1 MRHLF
6 ILIIAVVLA
15 GCLGGGKPKPSPA
28 IYDFGLGS
36 ASDKSS
42 LPESRLP
49 LDEISANQSLDS
61 NRMRYRL
68 AYQNPAQVF
77 IYAESRWIA
86 PPAELLS
93 RKLRAMSGAAAPTQ
107 QNCILQLKLEAFDH
121 VFESKAVSHG
131 VVQISVALLASKTHQ
146 TISRKQ
152 VEQSVAASSQ
162 DAQGGVAALNAAS
175 TQALTEAVEWGNEA
189 ADASTLCK

>member
-28 IYDFGLGS
+28 IYDFGLDS

-49 LDEISANQSLDS
+49 LDEISANPSLDS
-61 NRMRYRL
+61 DHMRYRL

-77 IYAESRWIA
+77 TYAESRWVA

-93 RKLRAMSGAAAPTQ
+93 HKLRAMSGAAAPTQ

-121 VFESKAVSHG
+121 VFESKTASHG
-131 VVQISVALLASKTHQ
+131 VVQISAALLASKTHQ
-146 TISRKQ
+146 VILRKQ
-152 VEQSVAASSQ
+152 IEQSVAANSQ
-162 DAQGGVAALNAAS
+162 DAQGGVAALNTAS
-175 TQALTEAVEWGNEA
+175 TEALTQALQWGNEA
-189 ADASTLCK
+189 AEASTFCK

>member
-28 IYDFGLGS
+28 IYDFGLVS
-36 ASDKSS
+36 STDKTSE
-42 LPESRLP
+42 LANRLP
-49 LDEISANQSLDS
+49 VDEISTNQSLSS

-77 IYAESRWIA
+77 TYTESRWVS

-93 RKLRAMSGAAAPTQ
+93 HKLRAMSEATAPTQ
-107 QNCILQLKLEAFDH
+107 QNCTLQLKLEAFDH
-121 VFESKAVSHG
+121 VFESKAASHG
-131 VVQISVALLASKTHQ
+131 VVQISAALVVSKTHQ
-146 TISRKQ
+146 IILRKQ
-152 VEQSVAASSQ
+152 IEQSVTASSQ
-162 DAQGGVAALNAAS
+162 DAQGGVAALNKAS
-175 TQALTEAVEWGNEA
+175 TEALTQALQWGNEA
-189 ADASTLCK
+189 AESSTFCK